1 MIIVIYINFKK
12 KMQREKQF
20 KDFTG
25 FDFSELEK
33 IKFKSGYQPR
43 NARDYYYHSESD
55 KMYSYYFGDG
65 GYWDIAKV
73 NLDHIK
79 SPKSIEPKKVLIK
92 NDKLD
97 LKMLEYKL
105 SENYKLELEKNILE
119 LQIKLEKL
127 KQKA

>member
-1 MIIVIYINFKK
+1 MKNILNIFQGLIF
-12 KMQREKQF
+12 Q
-20 KDFTG
+20 
-25 FDFSELEK
+25 LEK

-43 NARDYYYHSESD
+43 NATDYYYHP
-55 KMYSYYFGDG
+55 KNRMYSYNFGD

-73 NLDHIK
+73 DLDHIK
-79 SPKSIEPKKVLIK
+79 SPKSIEPQKVK
-92 NDKLD
+92 NDKSTLD

-105 SENYKLELEKNILE
+105 SENYKLELEKKILE

>member
-1 MIIVIYINFKK
+1 
-12 KMQREKQF
+12 MQREEHF
-20 KDFTG
+20 KHFSG

-43 NARDYYYHSESD
+43 NARDYYYHSKSD

-79 SPKSIEPKKVLIK
+79 SPKSIEPKKLLIK
-92 NDKLD
+92 NDKSEPD

-105 SENYKLELEKNILE
+105 SENYKLELEKKILE